1 MSPPARSGTTDD
13 DFDRLV
19 GDLRRLGD
27 DELLLAWKGVR
38 EALGEPQP
46 EFAKGH
52 RLRFRHYAFRK
63 VAAERFGAEGH
74 VARYRAVAG
83 R

>member
-1 MSPPARSGTTDD
+1 MPRSGTAND

-19 GDLRRLGD
+19 GDLSRLD
-27 DELLLAWKGVR
+27 DSELMLAWKGVR
-38 EALGEPQP
+38 EALEEREPG
-46 EFAKGH
+46 FAEGH
-52 RLRFRHYAFRK
+52 RLRLRHYAFRK

-83 R
+83 G